1 METIKLIDELIS
13 HFVGGNDIMDLKSQA
28 TLNMFRQ
35 NVLECKSSVDKCLC
49 IHRLLEGIKY
59 YMSLD
64 VHSKSLDDKK
74 NTFIEFASEMYQ
86 SFLDDYIHITT
97 RHNDELNDILNLMI
111 QQHDIISCDI
121 THCSALLRHYD
132 NNNIINAGVDNR
144 FIFYSNLFDSIH
156 CHLFHSFDVGLRVH
170 QNNEINIQNETT
182 EHYDASFANI
192 CDIIQQRTNS
202 LSSVK
207 GLNRNRFSNDKFNLN
222 INIEDKTI
230 YSTDTDGTFIDGLYN
245 YMKQHNIKEYK
256 LECLRN
262 ILISEEY
269 DTDAL
274 TEDIHDNNGDQTSNV
289 VLELNAN
296 LSHVM
301 TTNTSCVLLEL
312 SPICI
317 CGEKLQKLIAVNC
330 YEKYLCI
337 RCNLCRNVIAEE
349 SLVYHCL
356 RNKVREHEHG
366 YDICLFCNETLQMAN
381 EEHHTT
387 QAVYQLLRQYR
398 KHILLSGN
406 AFHIGYRFYYWS
418 YYKNKVT
425 NQKENWDEW
434 NKYRV
439 NDKDYPILALL
450 LSQHYNNLKQ
460 EILASGFITINQWN
474 DKIVLKCQEW
484 LQTNKVKNIKCKQNN
499 HHGIKYANSGWDE
512 YTDTIVDLSDPISLY
527 HLQCVM
533 LYCDW
538 TNLCTHFSGTF
549 RRKHQFE
556 TLQKLRKRHQKYF
569 YFAKGLVEAVNDFG
583 SNDAPTEVSSQRES
597 GPFYCGLSVV
607 LNVPE
612 FGIYLKCPCSTS
624 KDIEIAINFAKRDGI
639 IVQLQNDVRYEGA
652 QQRFFDC
659 SFLSKYSEEN
669 ERLFISGNYRLRIQ
683 SIRIIETAENFETF
697 FHAFYIFD
705 HIISG
710 AKCDSLDKDNIV
722 VSSSD
727 IKILDKLIN
736 LSMYNK
742 LDTVS
747 SDIIEYIINTFNL
760 YLSKKTKIEIYI
772 YDLDKY
778 FNNIK
783 HLFINEIVDSG
794 SHEAPRSGNG
804 MILEK
809 IKKNQRF
816 RARSGKCTNINV
828 MKASIFQIFS
838 NLTQVTIY
846 TTYGSMGYLR
856 YQNPTY
862 AFDLLSFLE
871 QIESS
876 KSSIE
881 YIIKASSSRQRST
894 WLSQEV
900 ESYLDDPVESYLTRK
915 LSKASNVVTT
925 HVKQKYNERKWA
937 IKCEKMHEKGDGVR
951 VLSGHCLIIQ
961 KMDEN

>member
-418 YYKNKVT
+418 YYKNNT
-425 NQKENWDEW
+425 CISEQQPTGNRNDHSGFEAHELYIEA
-434 NKYRV
+434 KYES
-439 NDKDYPILALL
+439 I
-450 LSQHYNNLKQ
+450 KQ
-460 EILASGFITINQWN
+460 ELLNNKILRLNIYQFTTSWTKANQYINSKAAKLYEARVSQLF
-474 DKIVLKCQEW
+474 DVYKI
-484 LQTNKVKNIKCKQNN
+484 
-499 HHGIKYANSGWDE
+499 YD
-512 YTDTIVDLSDPISLY
+512 IVDCAPICITNL
-527 HLQCVM
+527 LAVI

-538 TNLCTHFSGTF
+538 TNLSSEFSKTF
-549 RRKHQFE
+549 RKISPHQTIE
-556 TLQKLRKRHQKYF
+556 TIKNNNREYAIWARTLRET
-569 YFAKGLVEAVNDFG
+569 VELFG
-583 SNDAPTEVSSQRES
+583 QNGKDYYEKNGERIYAMR
-597 GPFYCGLSVV
+597 GPFYCGMTCVMPV
-607 LNVPE
+607 TE
-612 FGIYLKCPCSTS
+612 FSIRLCAPTSTS
-624 KDIEIAINFAKRDGI
+624 KHIEVAT
-639 IVQLQNDVRYEGA
+639 
-652 QQRFFDC
+652 RF
-659 SFLSKYSEEN
+659 
-669 ERLFISGNYRLRIQ
+669 SG
-683 SIRIIETAENFETF
+683 
-697 FHAFYIFD
+697 
-705 HIISG
+705 
-710 AKCDSLDKDNIV
+710 
-722 VSSSD
+722 
-727 IKILDKLIN
+727 
-736 LSMYNK
+736 
-742 LDTVS
+742 
-747 SDIIEYIINTFNL
+747 
-760 YLSKKTKIEIYI
+760 
-772 YDLDKY
+772 
-778 FNNIK
+778 
-783 HLFINEIVDSG
+783 
-794 SHEAPRSGNG
+794 
-804 MILEK
+804 
-809 IKKNQRF
+809 
-816 RARSGKCTNINV
+816 
-828 MKASIFQIFS
+828 
-838 NLTQVTIY
+838 
-846 TTYGSMGYLR
+846 
-856 YQNPTY
+856 
-862 AFDLLSFLE
+862 
-871 QIESS
+871 
-876 KSSIE
+876 
-881 YIIKASSSRQRST
+881 
-894 WLSQEV
+894 
-900 ESYLDDPVESYLTRK
+900 
-915 LSKASNVVTT
+915 
-925 HVKQKYNERKWA
+925 
-937 IKCEKMHEKGDGVR
+937 EKG
-951 VLSGHCLIIQ
+951 
-961 KMDEN
+961 